1 MMRKLNI
8 GMFLSLMLLVAFSS
22 CKEQKPNNKV
32 VINEVL
38 VDNQSNFQDDYGL
51 HSGWIEIF
59 NKSYSSADLAGCL
72 LRVSSQPGDTAT
84 YFIPKGDVLTL
95 LKPRQHTL
103 FWADG
108 APRRGTFHTN
118 FVLSKTNEN
127 WIGLYDSGKKLLDQ
141 VVVPAGVLKENY
153 SYARVS
159 DGLNEWEVKDD
170 SAEKYV
176 TPSTNNKTI
185 ESNPKMDKFEQHDP
199 VGVGMAI
206 SAMAV
211 VFMGLIL
218 LGEVI
223 AAISMALHEAQGAD
237 HDVEETILTISRVK
251 RSYSPWSSKIY
262 TLRETPHKK

>member
-1 MMRKLNI
+1 
-8 GMFLSLMLLVAFSS
+8 MFLSLMLLVAFSS

-118 FVLSKTNEN
+118 FVKQTR
-127 WIGLYDSGKKLLDQ
+127 IGLDFMILARNFLIRLLFRQ
-141 VVVPAGVLKENY
+141 VYLK
-153 SYARVS
+153 
-159 DGLNEWEVKDD
+159 
-170 SAEKYV
+170 
-176 TPSTNNKTI
+176 KTI
-185 ESNPKMDKFEQHDP
+185 LMP
-199 VGVGMAI
+199 V
-206 SAMAV
+206 
-211 VFMGLIL
+211 
-218 LGEVI
+218 
-223 AAISMALHEAQGAD
+223 
-237 HDVEETILTISRVK
+237 
-251 RSYSPWSSKIY
+251 
-262 TLRETPHKK
+262 

>member
-1 MMRKLNI
+1 MRKLNI

-141 VVVPAGVLKENY
+141 VVVP
-153 SYARVS
+153 
-159 DGLNEWEVKDD
+159 D
-170 SAEKYV
+170 SALY
-176 TPSTNNKTI
+176 
-185 ESNPKMDKFEQHDP
+185 
-199 VGVGMAI
+199 
-206 SAMAV
+206 
-211 VFMGLIL
+211 L
-218 LGEVI
+218 L
-223 AAISMALHEAQGAD
+223 
-237 HDVEETILTISRVK
+237 
-251 RSYSPWSSKIY
+251 
-262 TLRETPHKK
+262 